1 MSINL
6 QLIQKTSQQLL
17 MSLQLRQAIQLLSL
31 NNLEL
36 QNEIQTQLNENPL
49 LELQEEQPA
58 KKESTLEQKE
68 TDFIWTD
75 FNTSGSSDEQDSEP
89 GYLGVLLN
97 QELDLT
103 SEILEQIN
111 FTELELEERE
121 ALLALVNNL
130 DDNGYLNVSLIEVAS
145 QVGCSIYTLEKMLDL
160 LKSLEPVGIAAWD
173 LRECLLIQLERNHQN
188 EWLAFQ
194 IVSESLQLLAEKKY
208 QQIATQFSVEIS
220 AVLHATKLI
229 QSLEPHPL
237 QQISKSTAKFI
248 IPDVKLIRANNQ
260 WLVQINEENLPNIA
274 ISDYYL
280 NLINNNLYQSKNE
293 KNFLKKKYKEAG
305 FFLQA
310 IFQRNQTIKLVAD
323 CIVRHQVDFFDGS
336 ANLKPLILKNIA
348 KELDIHEST
357 VSRAVADK
365 FISTPK
371 GIYPLRYFFSQKSS
385 TKTDAVSAQEVQNK
399 IKVLVKSESQLDPIS
414 DAGLAAK
421 LAEQGIKIARR
432 TVAKYREELGIPSTV
447 IRKKDYSV
455 KASL

>member
-31 NNLEL
+31 NNAEL
-36 QNEIQTQLNENPL
+36 QNEIQTQLNENPF
-49 LELQEEQPA
+49 LELQEDQPV
-58 KKESTLEQKE
+58 KKESPAEQKE

-75 FNTSGSSDEQDSEP
+75 LNYNGSAEEQDSEP
-89 GYLGVLLN
+89 GYLGALLN
-97 QELDLT
+97 QEIDLT
-103 SEILEQIN
+103 AQILEQIN
-111 FTELELEERE
+111 YADLELEERE
-121 ALLALVNNL
+121 ALLALINNL
-130 DDNGYLNVSLIEVAS
+130 DDEGYLNVSLIEVAS
-145 QVGCSIYTLEKMLDL
+145 QVGCSIYCLEKMLDL
-160 LKSLEPVGIAAWD
+160 LKSLEPVGIGAWD
-173 LRECLLIQLERNHQN
+173 LRECLLLQLERNHQN

-194 IVSESLQLLAEKKY
+194 IVAESLQLLAEKKY
-208 QQIATQFSVEIS
+208 QQIASNYSVDLT

-229 QSLEPHPL
+229 QSLEPHPM
-237 QQISKSTAKFI
+237 QRISKSTAKYI
-248 IPDVKLIRANNQ
+248 IPDLKLIRANNQ

-293 KNFLKKKYKEAG
+293 KSFLKKKYKEAG

-323 CIVRHQVDFFDGS
+323 CIVRHQVAFFDGS

-348 KELDIHEST
+348 KELEIHEST

-371 GIYPLRYFFSQKSS
+371 GIYPLKYFFTQKSS
-385 TKTDAVSAQEVQNK
+385 DKDNAVSAQEVQNQ
-399 IKVLVKSESQLDPIS
+399 IKELIKQESQLDPIS
-414 DAGLAAK
+414 DAGLSAK
-421 LAEQGIKIARR
+421 LSEQGIKIARR